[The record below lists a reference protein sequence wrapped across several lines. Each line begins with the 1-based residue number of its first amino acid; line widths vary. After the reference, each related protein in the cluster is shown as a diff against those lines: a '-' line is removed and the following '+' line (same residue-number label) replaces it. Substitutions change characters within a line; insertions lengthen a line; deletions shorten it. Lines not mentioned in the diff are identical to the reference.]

1 MEKVTR
7 RVVDVPSF
15 GIIGGEV
22 CQVSDLSTDERS
34 HAIATFSKSA
44 APLGLDIDL
53 TYSQELFTKV
63 DSRGWLFRAPGAMP
77 VLFERVRVRNF
88 VRWVCHQH
96 KSDSCDRSPVSHCYR
111 GYNRQQW
118 YRWVMKLGEA
128 TGANSR
134 DDRWTDIQAGLMLG
148 ATFTNLGMF
157 PSKAR
162 PYLPVIGAMAL
173 TEFRDLVNAMPVR
186 SGKIRQLQH
195 QHKAS

>member
-1 MEKVTR
+1 MQKVTR
-7 RVVDVPSF
+7 RLVDVPSF
-15 GIIGGEV
+15 GIVDGLAY
-22 CQVSDLSTDERS
+22 QPNDLSPDEHA

-63 DSRGWLFRAPGAMP
+63 DSRGWLFRAPGAIP
-77 VLFERVRVRNF
+77 VLFERVRVQNF
-88 VRWVCHQH
+88 VRWVCHRH
-96 KSDSCDRSPVSHCYR
+96 ESDSCDRSPVSDRYQ

-118 YRWVMKLGEA
+118 HRWVVKLSEA

-134 DDRWTDIQAGLMLG
+134 DDRWTDIQTGLILG
-148 ATFTNLGMF
+148 ATFTSLGMF

-173 TEFRDLVNAMPVR
+173 TEFRDLVNAMPSR
-186 SGKIRQLQH
+186 SGKIQYQKR
-195 QHKAS
+195 AS